1 MSPFNLW
8 IYFFLL
14 EVENETIERE
24 LEKQFT
30 ESLQSKIAHTHH
42 GGLGFHAD
50 NSSASSS
57 GDWKHQP
64 VKSNFVPAKTEV
76 GASMDH
82 VQVNESDKSEKKD
95 KKTKPKS

>member
-1 MSPFNLW
+1 LF
-8 IYFFLL
+8 L
-14 EVENETIERE
+14 EVETETIERE
-24 LEKQFT
+24 LEQQFK

-50 NSSASSS
+50 SSSASSS

-76 GASMDH
+76 GSSMDH
-82 VQVNESDKSEKKD
+82 VKVSESDKKETKD
-95 KKTKPKS
+95 KKTKSKS